1 MRFNIIHQLKQKY
14 PVQLL
19 CKIAQVSRS
28 GYYKWLKR
36 QNCRRDHKIKQIIS
50 SEYHRLKGIYGYR
63 RMRILLK
70 RKYGIHVNHK
80 RVYRLMKLLQLKA
93 VIRRRRP
100 YTQYSSYGNERLPNV
115 LNRQFKTDQPDRKWV
130 TDVTYLTVNGQR
142 MYLSVILDL
151 FNNEVVSYQL
161 SHHAGL
167 ELVIKTVEQ
176 AVEKRNVRGVLLHSD
191 QGGQYT
197 SAQYI
202 QLLRTYGI
210 VQSMSRKGDCLDNA
224 PMESFFGHLKSEFLY
239 DRKFSNKQ
247 QFCEELCQYI
257 HFYNNERFQAKLNEM
272 APAEYRSHFMRSA

>member
-1 MRFNIIHQLKQKY
+1 
-14 PVQLL
+14 
-19 CKIAQVSRS
+19 
-28 GYYKWLKR
+28 
-36 QNCRRDHKIKQIIS
+36 
-50 SEYHRLKGIYGYR
+50 
-63 RMRILLK
+63 
-70 RKYGIHVNHK
+70 
-80 RVYRLMKLLQLKA
+80 
-93 VIRRRRP
+93 
-100 YTQYSSYGNERLPNV
+100 
-115 LNRQFKTDQPDRKWV
+115 
-130 TDVTYLTVNGQR
+130 

-224 PMESFFGHLKSEFLY
+224 PME
-239 DRKFSNKQ
+239 
-247 QFCEELCQYI
+247 
-257 HFYNNERFQAKLNEM
+257 
-272 APAEYRSHFMRSA
+272 